1 MDDDND
7 SLNFPYNRPRNLE
20 NRSPKQ
26 NSMDQMEDI
35 IDHSIEIEH
44 NKRMRSAN
52 VNPWTLRFKDKAM
65 ERQFSQ
71 LREDMFKSNML
82 CCFIIWLFIVAVQ
95 MSILPLYVFNSTIQ
109 TDTKYFVGF

>member
-1 MDDDND
+1 MHRTLSGELDEDAD
-7 SLNFPYNRPRNLE
+7 SLNFPY
-20 NRSPKQ
+20 RSSKPKNPDSKSQKQ
-26 NSMDQMEDI
+26 NSAEQIDDI
-35 IDHSIEIEH
+35 IDHTIEIEH

-52 VNPWTLRFKDKAM
+52 VNPWTLRFKDKTM

-95 MSILPLYVFNSTIQ
+95 LSILPL
-109 TDTKYFVGF
+109 